1 MSRLDYIRSA
11 RRRMQR
17 STKTS
22 IKEMSLSDCRI
33 FSYYLYVI
41 TKYKHDN
48 SLEQDNE
55 ENYLTLSYTIFLRL
69 AKTIGSYI
77 KAEVYLEKTINKY
90 AKLKL
95 LTPLG
100 EKENPYI
107 CFSDSKIPLRFS
119 EDDKINRF
127 LYNFNNPDILIIN
140 LFRCFTA
147 TKSNEFLLALIANFL
162 IAAESSEKPAP
173 LESIPVHLKKVL
185 CNTKSVDFVKKSSQS
200 VKRRIACSAFILQIF
215 FQQSF

>member
-55 ENYLTLSYTIFLRL
+55 EKLVR
-69 AKTIGSYI
+69 I
-77 KAEVYLEKTINKY
+77 K
-90 AKLKL
+90 
-95 LTPLG
+95 
-100 EKENPYI
+100 
-107 CFSDSKIPLRFS
+107 R
-119 EDDKINRF
+119 
-127 LYNFNNPDILIIN
+127 
-140 LFRCFTA
+140 
-147 TKSNEFLLALIANFL
+147 
-162 IAAESSEKPAP
+162 
-173 LESIPVHLKKVL
+173 
-185 CNTKSVDFVKKSSQS
+185 
-200 VKRRIACSAFILQIF
+200 
-215 FQQSF
+215 